1 MRVMTLKMLTPPFR
15 ICCAVLVS
23 ALLFFTASAR
33 SAEGQWVHAYA
44 AYGEPKYPKGFSH
57 FEYVNPDA
65 PKGGTLYLRNPDRRT
80 SFDKFNPYTVKGSA
94 PAGVTMFLLEPLAMG
109 SSDEPQTMYGLLAQE
124 MLIAPGK
131 TAITFR
137 LNPLARFHNG
147 DPVTADD
154 VKYSYTQQS
163 SKQAAPALRAALGV
177 IKAVVVLDR
186 LTVRFDLNEPTNDAL
201 FTAAGLTVFSKK
213 WGTGKKF
220 DEVITEYPIGTGPYK
235 IAEVDSGR
243 RIEFERLP
251 NYWGR
256 DLSVRRGFF
265 NFERV
270 VYRYYLD
277 EPVAREA
284 FKAGEFDLYRE
295 YVASGWARQHQGPKW
310 RDGRILKDLFETQ
323 TGQGLQSH
331 VVNLRRLL
339 FQDARVRFALAHAYD
354 FDYANKLKLRKRA
367 NSVFNNSEFAAE
379 GLPSEGELK
388 LLEPF
393 RDQLPKEVFG
403 PPYRAP
409 ETGLQPQ
416 QLRANLLKA
425 RGLLEEAG
433 WKLAPD
439 GLLRNAKGEAFEFEY
454 LTTRDEDPRPPM
466 WQGNLRKLGIR
477 MNIRVVDFAL
487 FRNRLDEHDFD
498 VVTLATGPFNL
509 PNAQVLKQQYGS
521 KAADEKGNGNYRG
534 VKSPA
539 IDHLVQ
545 VMSEAATL
553 AQLRDAA
560 RALDRIVMWS
570 HWQVP
575 DVYTADEP
583 ASYWNRFGMPAI
595 RPKYFSLESP
605 SSEDPPWA
613 VTTWWIKDGAV
624 R

>member
-1 MRVMTLKMLTPPFR
+1 MKRNLLTRFFR
-15 ICCAVLVS
+15 ACIAAAVFSTVWW
-23 ALLFFTASAR
+23 APQAWA
-33 SAEGQWVHAYA
+33 ADGQWVHAYA
-44 AYGEPKYPKGFSH
+44 AYGEPKYPKGFAH

-65 PKGGTLYLRNPDRRT
+65 PKRGTLYLRNPDRRT

-94 PAGVTMFLLEPLAMG
+94 PAGVTMFLLEPLAMAA
-109 SSDEPQTMYGLLAQE
+109 SDEPQTMYGLLAQE
-124 MLIAPGK
+124 IWVAPDK
-131 TAITFR
+131 SFVSFR
-137 LNPLARFHNG
+137 LNPLARFQNG
-147 DPVTADD
+147 DPVTAED
-154 VKYSYTQQS
+154 VKYSFERQS
-163 SKQAAPALRAALGV
+163 SKQAAPGLRAALAV
-177 IKAVVVLDR
+177 IKAVVVLDP
-186 LTVRFDLNEPTNDAL
+186 LTVRFDLNEPTNDAV
-201 FTAAGLTVFSKK
+201 FTAASLTIFSRK
-213 WGTGKKF
+213 WGAGQKL
-220 DEVITEYPIGTGPYK
+220 DEVITEYPIGSGPYK
-235 IAEVDSGR
+235 IDKVDSGR
-243 RIEFERLP
+243 RIEFVRLP

-256 DLSVRRGFF
+256 DLAVRRGFF
-265 NFERV
+265 NFDRV

-295 YVASGWARQHQGPKW
+295 YVANSWARQHQGPKW
-310 RDGRILKDLFETQ
+310 RDGRILKDLFETK

-331 VVNLRRLL
+331 LLNLRRPL

-367 NSVFNNSEFAAE
+367 NSVFNNSEFAAD

-393 RDQLPKEVFG
+393 RAQLPAEVFG

-425 RGLLEEAG
+425 KTLLEQAG
-433 WKLAPD
+433 WTLAAD
-439 GLLRNAKGEAFEFEY
+439 GKLRNGKGEAFEFEY
-454 LTTRDEDPRPPM
+454 LTTREEDPRPPM
-466 WQGNLRKLGIR
+466 WQSNLSKLGIL

-498 VVTLATGPFNL
+498 VVTIATGPFNL
-509 PNAQVLKQQYGS
+509 PNAQVLEQQYGS

-539 IDHLVQ
+539 VDHIIQ
-545 VMSEAATL
+545 AMSQAKTL
-553 AQLRDAA
+553 AELRDAS
-560 RALDRIVMWS
+560 RALDRVVMWS

-583 ASYWNRFGMPAI
+583 ASYWNRFGMPAV

>member
-1 MRVMTLKMLTPPFR
+1 MTLKILAPAFR
-15 ICCAVLVS
+15 FCCAVVVS
-23 ALLFFTASAR
+23 TLLFFSATAYSV
-33 SAEGQWVHAYA
+33 EGQWVHAYA
-44 AYGEPKYPKGFSH
+44 AYGEPKYPKGFAH

-80 SFDKFNPYTVKGSA
+80 SFDKFNPYTVKGQS
-94 PAGVTMFLLEPLAMG
+94 PAGVSMFLLEPLAMG

-124 MLIAPGK
+124 MLIAPDK
-131 TAITFR
+131 LAITFR

-154 VKYSYTQQS
+154 VKYSYVQQS

-177 IKAVVVLDR
+177 IKAVVVLDP
-186 LTVRFDLNEPTNDAL
+186 LTVRFDLNEATNDAL

-213 WGTGKKF
+213 WGAGKKL
-220 DEVITEYPIGTGPYK
+220 DEVITDHPIGTGPYR
-235 IAEVDSGR
+235 ISEVDSGR

-256 DLSVRRGFF
+256 NLAVRRGFF

-295 YVASGWARQHQGPKW
+295 YVANSWARQHQGPKW
-310 RDGRILKDLFETQ
+310 RDGRILKDLFETK

-331 VVNLRRLL
+331 VINLRRPL
-339 FQDARVRFALAHAYD
+339 FQDPRVRFALAHAYD

-393 RDQLPKEVFG
+393 RAQLPREVFG
-403 PPYRAP
+403 LPYRAP

-425 RGLLEEAG
+425 RALLEEAG

-454 LTTRDEDPRPPM
+454 LTTREEDPRPPM

-509 PNAQVLKQQYGS
+509 PNAQVLEQQFGS

-539 IDHLVQ
+539 IDHIVQ
-545 VMSEAATL
+545 AMSTATTL
-553 AQLRDAA
+553 PELRDAA
-560 RALDRIVMWS
+560 RALDRVVMWS

-583 ASYWNRFGMPAI
+583 ASYWNRFGMPAV

-605 SSEDPPWA
+605 SSEEPPWA

>member
-1 MRVMTLKMLTPPFR
+1 MRVMTLKILAPAFR
-15 ICCAVLVS
+15 FCGAVLTS
-23 ALLFFTASAR
+23 ALLLFAASAY

-44 AYGEPKYPKGFSH
+44 AYGEPKYPKGFAH

-94 PAGVTMFLLEPLAMG
+94 PAGVSMFLLEPLAMG

-124 MLIAPGK
+124 MLVAPDK
-131 TAITFR
+131 FAITFR

-177 IKAVVVLDR
+177 IKAVVVLDP
-186 LTVRFDLNEPTNDAL
+186 LTVRFDLNEATNDAL

-213 WGTGKKF
+213 WGAGKKL
-220 DEVITEYPIGTGPYK
+220 DEVITDHPIGTGPYR
-235 IAEVDSGR
+235 ISEVDSGR

-256 DLSVRRGFF
+256 NLAVRRGFF

-295 YVASGWARQHQGPKW
+295 YVANSWARQHQGPKW
-310 RDGRILKDLFETQ
+310 RDGRILKDLFETK

-331 VVNLRRLL
+331 VINLRRPL
-339 FQDARVRFALAHAYD
+339 FQDPRVRFALAHAYD

-393 RDQLPKEVFG
+393 RAQLPKEVFG
-403 PPYRAP
+403 LPYRAP

-425 RGLLEEAG
+425 RALLEEAG
-433 WKLAPD
+433 W
-439 GLLRNAKGEAFEFEY
+439 N
-454 LTTRDEDPRPPM
+454 TSRPA
-466 WQGNLRKLGIR
+466 RKTPGHPCGR
-477 MNIRVVDFAL
+477 
-487 FRNRLDEHDFD
+487 
-498 VVTLATGPFNL
+498 ATC
-509 PNAQVLKQQYGS
+509 
-521 KAADEKGNGNYRG
+521 
-534 VKSPA
+534 
-539 IDHLVQ
+539 
-545 VMSEAATL
+545 
-553 AQLRDAA
+553 
-560 RALDRIVMWS
+560 
-570 HWQVP
+570 
-575 DVYTADEP
+575 
-583 ASYWNRFGMPAI
+583 AS
-595 RPKYFSLESP
+595 
-605 SSEDPPWA
+605 WA
-613 VTTWWIKDGAV
+613 YV
-624 R
+624 